1 MKHLFY
7 LIMLVFVLASCGSS
21 NSEESEV
28 EYAIEG
34 QTADGF
40 EDGTYCADVTYY
52 NPNTGTSN
60 DYTLEVEVSGNEVT
74 QINWGNGGW
83 MDEDHFYAEE
93 LDSDGTCSFTSDK
106 GYEYTVQ
113 ITGRDCGYTDES
125 SFEDDVQEDE
135 EVSTCPNCGSEK
147 DEYNSYCEDCE
158 DEMYNTCSECGGY
171 EYGINGG
178 VCDDCQE
185 F

>member
-1 MKHLFY
+1 MRKKFIFY
-7 LIMLVFVLASCGSS
+7 IMLVLLLASCGGS

-52 NPNTGTSN
+52 NPNTGTEN
-60 DYTLEVEVSGNEVT
+60 TYTLEVEVYNNEVT

-93 LDSDGTCSFTSDK
+93 LDIEGICTFTSDK

-113 ITGRDCGYTDES
+113 ITGQDC
-125 SFEDDVQEDE
+125 
-135 EVSTCPNCGSEK
+135 
-147 DEYNSYCEDCE
+147 
-158 DEMYNTCSECGGY
+158 
-171 EYGINGG
+171 
-178 VCDDCQE
+178 
-185 F
+185 